1 MFTYMDEST
10 KSIWNELVR
19 ELQRELRTMNVLRD
33 GQGKTFIRY
42 EGDPR
47 KYRVIRGA
55 K

>member
-1 MFTYMDEST
+1 MFTYNSIDSDQ
-10 KSIWNELVR
+10 SIWNELAR

-47 KYRVIRGA
+47 KYPVNRA